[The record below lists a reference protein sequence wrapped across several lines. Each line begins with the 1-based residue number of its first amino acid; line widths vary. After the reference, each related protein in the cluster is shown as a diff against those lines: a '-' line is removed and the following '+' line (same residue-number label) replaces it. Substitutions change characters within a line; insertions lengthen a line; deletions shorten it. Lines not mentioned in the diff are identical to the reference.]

1 MQINTTSH
9 CSYSIK
15 KYLLKPCSIT
25 EDMNQSNDIMKV
37 ISEDIDVT
45 FDVRGIL
52 SWINN
57 PNRNV
62 MICFEYNSDLRHAGN
77 KNNNLQS

>member
-1 MQINTTSH
+1 
-9 CSYSIK
+9 
-15 KYLLKPCSIT
+15 
-25 EDMNQSNDIMKV
+25 MNQSNDIMKV
-37 ISEDIDVT
+37 IREDIDVT

-52 SWINN
+52 SWSNN

-77 KNNNLQS
+77 KNNNLQSMKSLWGNTFLRKTMKYIWY

>member
-1 MQINTTSH
+1 
-9 CSYSIK
+9 
-15 KYLLKPCSIT
+15 
-25 EDMNQSNDIMKV
+25 MNQSNDIMTV

-52 SWINN
+52 SWSNN